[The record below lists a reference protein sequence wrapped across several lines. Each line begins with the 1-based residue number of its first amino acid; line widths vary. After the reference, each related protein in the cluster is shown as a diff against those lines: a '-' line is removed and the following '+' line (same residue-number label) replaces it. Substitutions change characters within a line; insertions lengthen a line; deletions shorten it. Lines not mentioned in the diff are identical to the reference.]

1 MWLYG
6 ASPLG
11 AERGH
16 GACRHEAVAGQEESI
31 ITYVKKGVWIVT
43 LCAVLFSSEFA
54 WSEDAR
60 ITDVVV
66 NNTADGIIVNFRVE
80 GCFTEDLEQA
90 ILNGIPTTF
99 KFLAALDRVRSW
111 WGDKELISLETTHT
125 VKYNNLKN
133 EFVIT
138 RSEHEGSPLVVN
150 SLAEAEKIMAEVE
163 NLKIAERD
171 ILEKDHR
178 YQVEIKAEL
187 SKITLPFYLHY
198 VFRFFLFLWDFETD
212 WYTFDFTY

>member
-1 MWLYG
+1 M
-6 ASPLG
+6 
-11 AERGH
+11 R
-16 GACRHEAVAGQEESI
+16 
-31 ITYVKKGVWIVT
+31 KGLLIVT
-43 LCAVLFSSEFA
+43 LCAILFSSQFA

-66 NNTADGIIVNFRVE
+66 KNTPDGIIVHFRVE
-80 GCFTEDLEQA
+80 GCFTDDLEQA

-99 KFLAALDRVRSW
+99 RFLTALERVRGW
-111 WGDKELISLETTHT
+111 WADKELASLEITHT

-138 RSEHEGSPLVVN
+138 RSEREGCPLVVN
-150 SLAEAEKIMAEVE
+150 SLSEAKEIMAEVE
-163 NLKIAERD
+163 NLKIAELD
-171 ILEKDHR
+171 ILEKGHR
-178 YQVEIKAEL
+178 YEVEIKAKL

-212 WYTFDFTY
+212 WYTLDFMY